1 VGPTGE
7 EDNFGQNLSCQSLF
21 TLFFLYA
28 KRIINNKCIRIFY
41 FGVILLVSSEAWK
54 YIFLKIDSVTLKFQ
68 WTIFEQ
74 VNKSS
79 SWYLQGQGLCFW

>member
-21 TLFFLYA
+21 TLFFLDA

-54 YIFLKIDSVTLKFQ
+54 YIF
-68 WTIFEQ
+68 
-74 VNKSS
+74 
-79 SWYLQGQGLCFW
+79 